1 MPMAADMMCRMVPCV
16 AEKVTWSL
24 ECILLLDPGNMHRA
38 AWVLCGIDFS
48 KRQPDGSRTAV
59 PCPYAY
65 TSAPNPIDA
74 ANTYRNVNGRTVH
87 ALPGLQLCL
96 SHPGVVR
103 VSRPRARFN
112 DRFPVDSQH
121 MVEIPIQA
129 GDVPSLNSILLHR
142 TLAAFKPHNGSADGQ
157 RLARLRQQWDTQMHH
172 LVRRHADAS
181 FPDFPIAIAQL
192 TNEVAAPRDD
202 RDHLRN
208 RRGNVEASKDECNR
222 LRRDVMRQ
230 QSKIADL
237 NSDVAGLQ
245 TERER
250 QFADLVLLNLE
261 LPKAKG
267 GCARLRQDRT
277 EQARRIK
284 MLRQHIIRIE
294 GQREQLRANMTRLN
308 GQVKAFEGDRNAIR
322 AGTCRQALKATKL
335 DGTTVHNNAEG
346 QPRQEII
353 KAIHVSDIDA
363 DDLFSIF
370 HAVQGG
376 RNFNILPCEG
386 HERRH
391 RAVAKPAADAGP
403 V

>member
-1 MPMAADMMCRMVPCV
+1 
-16 AEKVTWSL
+16 
-24 ECILLLDPGNMHRA
+24 
-38 AWVLCGIDFS
+38 
-48 KRQPDGSRTAV
+48 
-59 PCPYAY
+59 
-65 TSAPNPIDA
+65 
-74 ANTYRNVNGRTVH
+74 
-87 ALPGLQLCL
+87 
-96 SHPGVVR
+96 
-103 VSRPRARFN
+103 
-112 DRFPVDSQH
+112 
-121 MVEIPIQA
+121 
-129 GDVPSLNSILLHR
+129 
-142 TLAAFKPHNGSADGQ
+142 
-157 RLARLRQQWDTQMHH
+157 MHH

-181 FPDFPIAIAQL
+181 FPDFPIVEPTQLRDALIDRIHRHAQAIAQL

-335 DGTTVHNNAEG
+335 DGTTVV
-346 QPRQEII
+346 
-353 KAIHVSDIDA
+353 VSLA
-363 DDLFSIF
+363 DRREHLRRNGACNRTAQQRRRPTATRD
-370 HAVQGG
+370 HQGHS
-376 RNFNILPCEG
+376 RI
-386 HERRH
+386 RH
-391 RAVAKPAADAGP
+391 RRRRP
-403 V
+403 VLDLPRRSGRPQLQHLAL